1 MPLGHAPGKAAAPIA
16 SAPEDLS
23 TPRRPTAAATV
34 TTAASRPGPHG
45 SKEQHM
51 AQSPGV
57 PARRP
62 HARPAHVLAALPA
75 WATTGVGSLPHTF
88 PEPAATHAVGE
99 YDVPFCPQLPRLEG
113 DMVREWL
120 GADPPRCGWA
130 PERRRPAALRLGA
143 RARPR
148 APRRLGRLPRRRRP
162 PAARARR
169 RQAAGDRPGHAGPR
183 ARARRARRRAARARD
198 RG

>member
-16 SAPEDLS
+16 SEPEDLS

-88 PEPAATHAVGE
+88 PEPAAAHAAGE

-120 GADPPRCGWA
+120 GADPLRCGWA
-130 PERRRPAALRLGA
+130 PERGRERPPPPG
-143 RARPR
+143 
-148 APRRLGRLPRRRRP
+148 GVLPPPEPRP
-162 PAARARR
+162 PA
-169 RQAAGDRPGHAGPR
+169 H
-183 ARARRARRRAARARD
+183 
-198 RG
+198 RGAQ